1 MPVDAEMTEL
11 QEYIAKDINTHC
23 DNAHE
28 VNKYQQILA

>member
-11 QEYIAKDINTHC
+11 LEYIAKAINTHC

-28 VNKYQQILA
+28 IKSNAF